1 MAAISV
7 LIELFV
13 ILIAHAVSGIYSS
26 NLKYSKKTTFVI
38 WGVWLVLQGCLWCF
52 GEFVINDTGMNF
64 LSVFVSAFV
73 FQYII
78 FFATTKGKLSQRLFT
93 ILTYS
98 IFFCIFV
105 GFNMAIQGSFP
116 GMHSIIKLIIH
127 IALMAGIVCY
137 FLKCVC
143 PLCRAASK
151 SIVTEWYPLVFVSF
165 VFVITIVAI
174 SVFPVKIASFYE
186 PEFIPFLFLS
196 ISIFAVYPIIFS
208 NIKNMTEIAMKKETE
223 QQNEL
228 LLLQIEKENLQMTAD
243 RMARHDRRHH
253 NLVLLELANKN
264 DIENVKDYL
273 KTLVD
278 DDTGNLGEI
287 NYSKNPTIN
296 TVLSV
301 YEKKA
306 KEVGIKVEI
315 SARAGFDIP
324 VSPKD
329 LVIVIANLFE
339 NAINA
344 TKKLKTKEKI
354 IDVDIREKD
363 TRLLV
368 KIENPCKT
376 NLRFDEADYGIGIS
390 SVITTTEK
398 YEGMY
403 DFSVN
408 DGTFISKVCLN
419 F

>member
-1 MAAISV
+1 MATISV
-7 LIELFV
+7 LIEQLF
-13 ILIAHAVSGIYSS
+13 ILVAHAISGIYSS
-26 NLKYSKKTTFVI
+26 NLKYSKKTTFII
-38 WGVWLVLQGCLWCF
+38 WGIWLSLQGCLWCF
-52 GEFVINDTGMNF
+52 GEFVINDTGMKF

-98 IFFCIFV
+98 VFFCILMA
-105 GFNMAIQGSFP
+105 FNTVIQGTFP
-116 GMHSIIKLIIH
+116 GMNIVIRLIVLC
-127 IALMAGIVCY
+127 ALLIGILYY
-137 FLKCVC
+137 FLNFVC
-143 PLCRAASK
+143 PLCRVASK
-151 SIVTEWYPLVFVSF
+151 SMVAGWYPLVFVN
-165 VFVITIVAI
+165 VIFVITLVAI
-174 SVFPVKIASFYE
+174 SVFPIKIASIYE

-208 NIKNMTEIAMKKETE
+208 NIKNMTEIAMKRETE

-253 NLVLLELANKN
+253 NLVLLELANQN

-278 DDTGNLGEI
+278 DDTDNLGEI
-287 NYSKNPTIN
+287 NYCKNPTIN

-306 KEVGIKVEI
+306 KAAGANVKIA
-315 SARAGFDIP
+315 ARADFDIP

-354 IDVDIREKD
+354 IDVDIREKE

-368 KIENPCKT
+368 KIENPCKS
-376 NLRFDEADYGIGIS
+376 NLKFDEADYGIGIS
-390 SVITTTEK
+390 SVIATTEK

-403 DFSVN
+403 DFSAN